1 MGENTP
7 SYSLVEVLVL
17 EGAMLLLLILLL
29 LVRGFGRALLEM
41 EAPLL
46 TPLRALWILELGA
59 AMDGNSENRTCEVEL
74 RFVVVGLRTVVD
86 LSLIHI

>member
-17 EGAMLLLLILLL
+17 EEAMLLLLILLL
-29 LVRGFGRALLEM
+29 VRGFGRVLEL

-46 TPLRALWILELGA
+46 MPLRALWILELGA
-59 AMDGNSENRTCEVEL
+59 AIDGSAENRTCEVEL
-74 RFVVVGLRTVVD
+74 RFVVVTGLMTVVD
-86 LSLIHI
+86 FNNDP

>member
-17 EGAMLLLLILLL
+17 EGATLVLLLL
-29 LVRGFGRALLEM
+29 LVRGFGRVLLEM

-86 LSLIHI
+86 FNNDP